1 MRVMIVGQKWFGAE
15 VLKLCLARG
24 DDVAA
29 VSAPRVDDRLAA
41 LAVDAG
47 VPLCQVD
54 KRLEATLVPDG
65 LDLILCA
72 HAHVF
77 VTAGARTKA
86 RLGALGYHPSLL
98 PRHRGRDA
106 IVWALHM
113 REVVTGGTAYW
124 LDDGADT
131 GDIAAQDW
139 CWVKP
144 DATAESLWRDELAPM
159 GLRLLGD
166 VMARLDSGELPRLPQ
181 DPRMATWEPAYMAK
195 RLSAVKCV

>member
-1 MRVMIVGQKWFGAE
+1 
-15 VLKLCLARG
+15 
-24 DDVAA
+24 
-29 VSAPRVDDRLAA
+29 
-41 LAVDAG
+41 
-47 VPLCQVD
+47 
-54 KRLEATLVPDG
+54 VPDG

-77 VTAGARTKA
+77 VTASARQKA

-106 IVWALHM
+106 IVWTLHM
-113 REVVTGGTAYW
+113 GDLVAGGSAYW

-144 DATAESLWRDELAPM
+144 CDTPDGLWRRELGPI

-166 VMARLDSGELPRLPQ
+166 VLKRLDAGEVPRRPQ
-181 DPRMATWEPAYMAK
+181 DEAVATWEPAYVGG
-195 RLSAVKCV
+195 RLSGRSG

>member
-15 VLKLCLARG
+15 ALRLCLARG

-41 LAVDAG
+41 VAVDAG

-54 KRLEATLVPDG
+54 RRLDAQWAPER

-77 VTAGARTKA
+77 VTQEARQKA

-106 IVWALHM
+106 IHWAIHM
-113 REVVTGGTAYW
+113 RDQITGGTAYW

-139 CWVKP
+139 CWVRP
-144 DATAESLWRDELAPM
+144 GDTADELWRRDLAPM
-159 GLRLLGD
+159 GLRLLATVLG
-166 VMARLDSGELPRLPQ
+166 ALDAGMIPRWPQ
-181 DPRMATWEPAYMAK
+181 PDHSATWEPAFKAS
-195 RLSAVKCV
+195 RLASR